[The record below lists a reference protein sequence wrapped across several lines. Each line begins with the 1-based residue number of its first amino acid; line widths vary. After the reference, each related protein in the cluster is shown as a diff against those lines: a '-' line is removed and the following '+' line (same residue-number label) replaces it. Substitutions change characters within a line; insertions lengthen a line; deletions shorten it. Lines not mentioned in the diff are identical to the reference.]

1 MKNLF
6 RKRDNTRYG
15 KRHVPGVMN
24 KTESDYAELLQVRKL
39 NGEIIE
45 WQFESITFKLAK
57 LCTYT
62 PDFAVW
68 MFDGTMEFIDCKGS
82 GPMDDKSRVKVKCAA
97 EKFPQFLFA
106 IEQRQTKKNGGG
118 WKREEF

>member
-1 MKNLF
+1 MPKSCRLENWPV
-6 RKRDNTRYG
+6 K
-15 KRHVPGVMN
+15 
-24 KTESDYAELLQVRKL
+24 SL
-39 NGEIIE
+39 NGSLKHV
-45 WQFESITFKLAK
+45 FLAK

-62 PDFAVW
+62 PDFAIW
-68 MFDGTMEFIDCKGS
+68 LADGSMEFVDCKGS
-82 GPMDDKSRVKVKCAA
+82 GPMDDKSRVKMKCAA

>member
-1 MKNLF
+1 
-6 RKRDNTRYG
+6 
-15 KRHVPGVMN
+15 
-24 KTESDYAELLQVRKL
+24 
-39 NGEIIE
+39 
-45 WQFESITFKLAK
+45 
-57 LCTYT
+57 
-62 PDFAVW
+62 